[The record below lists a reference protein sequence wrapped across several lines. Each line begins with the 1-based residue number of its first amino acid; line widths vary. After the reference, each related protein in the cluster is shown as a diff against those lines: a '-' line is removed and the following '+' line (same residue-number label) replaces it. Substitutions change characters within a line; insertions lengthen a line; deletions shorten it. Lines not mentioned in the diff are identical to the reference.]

1 MDDKKENK
9 NFFKRWSEKKSGLE
23 KDVSNKDTKIKKKRK
38 NQILESNVDIDKKY
52 EKMSDKEKRKEA
64 LDKAKDAK
72 SKKMKK
78 EEK

>member
-38 NQILESNVDIDKKY
+38 HQL
-52 EKMSDKEKRKEA
+52 
-64 LDKAKDAK
+64 
-72 SKKMKK
+72 
-78 EEK
+78 